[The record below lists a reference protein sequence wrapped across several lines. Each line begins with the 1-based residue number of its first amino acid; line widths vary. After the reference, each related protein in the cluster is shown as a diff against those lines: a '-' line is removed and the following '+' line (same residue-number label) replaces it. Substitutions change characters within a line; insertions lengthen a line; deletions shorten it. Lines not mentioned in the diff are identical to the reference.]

1 MKSRINQRRKEG
13 MLKAGWHRVFFTCV
27 LLGVGA
33 ALAASQPKSR
43 YRDPDTERKIDSLI
57 SLMTIEEKLGQLSQH
72 TGNRDAETG
81 KVALTA
87 QQRELI
93 EGGHTGS
100 FLGGLGLEVSREIQ
114 NIAVNKSRLGIPVIF
129 GHDIIHGYRTIFP
142 IPLAEAGS
150 FDPEAV
156 ELAARIAAREAT
168 AMGLHWT
175 FAPMV
180 DIARDPRW
188 GRIAEGSGEDP
199 YLGSVMASARVRGF
213 QGKDYS
219 DPTTLVACAKHFV
232 AYGAAEAGRDYNVAD
247 ISERTLREVYL
258 PPFKAAVD
266 EGVGTLMSAFNEIGG
281 IPASAHRGTLTDILR
296 TEWGFK
302 GFVVSDWTSVLELLE
317 HGIAA
322 TPAEAALKAL
332 TAGVEMEMVS
342 DLYRKELPL
351 LVRNGTLPEN
361 VLNEA
366 VRRVLRVKFAVGLF
380 EDRFRND
387 DEQRHK
393 KEILLPD
400 HVASARAIAGRS
412 IVLLKNQSDLLP
424 LKKDV
429 KTIAVIGPL
438 ADSRHEPLGPWHAEG
453 RSQDVVSL
461 LEGIRKAVSSKT
473 KVLFSR
479 GCDSTFVGT
488 SGFAEALRVA
498 GQADVVVLVVGE
510 RLEMS
515 GEAASRSD
523 IGLPGVQLDLV
534 KQIHAVG
541 KPVVL
546 VLMNGRPL
554 TIPWEAEHVPAILET
569 WFLGIQSGNAIADV
583 LFGDVNPA
591 ARLPV
596 SFPRNVGQIPIH
608 YDHRNT
614 GRPPGDSK
622 YTSKYLDVPNSPL
635 FPFGH
640 GLSYTTFE
648 YENLKVTGTKIK
660 RGEPIEVSVTVKNTG
675 RRDGD
680 EVVQLYI
687 RDVVGSVTR
696 PVKQLKGFERV
707 FIPAGMS
714 KTVKFKLTGDALS
727 FYDINMKN
735 TIEPG
740 MFKVFVG
747 GSSVDG
753 LATEFEVVN

>member
-114 NIAVNKSRLGIPVIF
+114 NIAVNKSRVGIPVIF

-156 ELAARIAAREAT
+156 EFAARIAAREAT

-213 QGKDYS
+213 QGNDFS

-296 TEWGFK
+296 TEWGFD

-332 TAGVEMEMVS
+332 NAGVDMEMTS
-342 DLYRKELPL
+342 DLYRKELPV
-351 LVRNGTLPEN
+351 LVRNGTLPEA
-361 VLNEA
+361 VVNEA
-366 VRRVLRVKFAVGLF
+366 VKRVLRVKFALGLF
-380 EDRFRND
+380 ENRFRND
-387 DEQRHK
+387 DAQRHTK
-393 KEILLPD
+393 DILRPD
-400 HVASARAIAGRS
+400 HVEFARTLAGKS
-412 IVLLKNQSDLLP
+412 IVLLKHNSHLLP
-424 LKKDV
+424 LKKDLKV
-429 KTIAVIGPL
+429 IAVIGPL
-438 ADSRHEPLGPWHAEG
+438 ADSRHAPLGPWHAEG
-453 RSQDVVSL
+453 KSHDVVTV
-461 LEGIRKAVSSKT
+461 LEGVRRAVSTKT
-473 KVLFSR
+473 TILYAQ
-479 GCDSTFVGT
+479 GCDSTFSSMG
-488 SGFAEALRVA
+488 GFPEAVRVA
-498 GQADVVVLVVGE
+498 RQADVVVLVVGE

-515 GEAASRSD
+515 GEAASRSE
-523 IGLPGVQLDLV
+523 IGLPGVQQELV
-534 KQIHAVG
+534 RQIHAVG

-554 TIPWEAEHVPAILET
+554 TIPWEAEHLPAILET
-569 WFLGIQSGNAIADV
+569 WFLGVQSGNAIADV

-591 ARLPV
+591 ARLTV
-596 SFPRNVGQIPIH
+596 SFPRNVGQIPVH
-608 YDHRNT
+608 YDHKNT
-614 GRPPGDSK
+614 GRPPTEAK
-622 YTSKYLDVPNSPL
+622 YTSKYIDVPNSPL

-648 YENLKVTGTKIK
+648 YVNLRVARATVR
-660 RGEPIEVSVTVKNTG
+660 RGESIGISVDVKNVG
-675 RRDGD
+675 SRGGD
-680 EVVQLYI
+680 EVVQIYI
-687 RDVVGSVTR
+687 RDMVASVTR
-696 PVKQLKGFERV
+696 PVKQLKGFERIS
-707 FIPAGMS
+707 IPAGMS
-714 KTVKFKLTGDALS
+714 KTVTFNLDSDALA
-727 FYDINMKN
+727 FYDRNMN
-735 TIEPG
+735 RTMEPG
-740 MFKVFVG
+740 IFKVFVG

-753 LATEFEVVN
+753 LEAEFRVVE